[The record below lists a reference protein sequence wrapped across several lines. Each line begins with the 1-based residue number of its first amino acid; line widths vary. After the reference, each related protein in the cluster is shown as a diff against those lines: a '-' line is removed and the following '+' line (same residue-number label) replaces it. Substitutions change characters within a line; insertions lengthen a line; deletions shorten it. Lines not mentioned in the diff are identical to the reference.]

1 MLLFAINL
9 NLLLLYIIILYNYT
23 SFLMNYFIFYTP
35 AVPSGNEFVVMMG
48 VFDEVPPVERIKLT
62 NVIGKRTILIL
73 LFILNMLLNWP

>member
-1 MLLFAINL
+1 
-9 NLLLLYIIILYNYT
+9 
-23 SFLMNYFIFYTP
+23 MNYFIYYTP

-73 LFILNMLLNWP
+73 LFILNMLLN